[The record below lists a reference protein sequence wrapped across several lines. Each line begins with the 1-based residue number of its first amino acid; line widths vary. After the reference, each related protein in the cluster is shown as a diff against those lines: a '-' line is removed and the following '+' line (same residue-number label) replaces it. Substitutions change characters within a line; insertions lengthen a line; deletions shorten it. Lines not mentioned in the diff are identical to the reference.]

1 MNDSVNNSSFKNSK
15 VGLLSLLGSLISFV
29 GLFAGAALAGYFVLS
44 GKGQYSPNVAIAGAV
59 MIASLA
65 AGVISIVLGCI
76 GIASKN
82 KRKNLSIIGISISIV
97 NLIIFGLLGFIDM
110 KYGAR
115 VAGFVNFGDS
125 LLYEYHYKYI
135 PPEDV
140 DAYLEVEAFWKKVH
154 LKAIADQKMIGWAL
168 CKIEPNE
175 EQPLPY
181 NFVTI
186 NVYDSMEGVDEGSG
200 SSENFNEVYG
210 PEFMRGQGRY
220 LRQET
225 LRINNVVHGE
235 VWGLENF
242 SEQMVARRLGLPGDV
257 KITHFLSV
265 PESKIKN
272 FEKNGAS
279 NIFPFLQESLSNFTD
294 GLKGFEYMAL
304 HLWNSRKPKY
314 NFLFHETFTADS
326 NVSWNAGTL
335 TTGSRAISPLIQSM
349 GLDVRKEPWE
359 VVDSTAVFPLLPS
372 PNIDLSGNWIG
383 KNYRCGNQEDPFG
396 EELMEQRIEIIQAH
410 QRVVAT
416 KITGDDCVPAGNITW
431 EGEVVDIVHQE
442 NKTVYG
448 SHIFGTIYGSDPRSG
463 EFYESQT
470 IIRIVDENHLE
481 MLGDG
486 QYELLTFDRVV
497 D

>member
-1 MNDSVNNSSFKNSK
+1 MNDFINNSSYKNSM
-15 VGLLSLLGSLISFV
+15 VGLLSLLGSVISFV
-29 GLFAGAALAGYFVLS
+29 GLFVGVALAGNFVLS
-44 GKGQYSPNVAIAGAV
+44 GKGQYSPNVAMAGGV
-59 MIASLA
+59 MLASLA
-65 AGVISIVLGCI
+65 VGVISIVLGCI

-82 KRKNLSIIGISISIV
+82 KRKKLSIIGISISII
-97 NLIIFGLLGFIDM
+97 NFIMFGLLLFIGM
-110 KYGAR
+110 KYGPR
-115 VAGFVNFGDS
+115 SSSFVNFGGS

-168 CKIEPNE
+168 CKIEPNDQ
-175 EQPLPY
+175 QPLPY

-210 PEFMRGQGRY
+210 PEFMRDQGRY

-225 LRINNVVHGE
+225 IRINNVVHGE
-235 VWGLENF
+235 VWRLKNF

-257 KITHFLSV
+257 KFTHFLSV
-265 PESKIKN
+265 PESKTED

-279 NIFPFLQESLSNFTD
+279 NIFPFLQESVSNFTD
-294 GLKGFEYMAL
+294 GLKGFEYMGL
-304 HLWNSRKPKY
+304 HLWNPRKPKY

-326 NVSWNAGTL
+326 NDSWNAGTL
-335 TTGSRAISPLIQSM
+335 TTGSRAISPLIQSI
-349 GLDVRKEPWE
+349 GLDVRKEAWE

-383 KNYRCGNQEDPFG
+383 KNYRCASQEDPFG
-396 EELMEQRIEIIQAH
+396 EELMEQRIEIIQTH

-448 SHIFGTIYGSDPRSG
+448 SHIFGTIYGSNPRGG
-463 EFYESQT
+463 EFHESQT

-481 MLGDG
+481 MQGDE
-486 QYELLTFDRVV
+486 QDELLTFDRVA